1 MKRVT
6 ITEYQSLYNEK
17 FLRTDKTR
25 LGSNYKNL
33 SDSDFRNLENFILD
47 NRNKSSDN
55 SEIMKI
61 SYRRGVGKLI
71 TAQNYV
77 GVISLKNGTVIEIL
91 PKIYRNKAQK
101 EDDAK
106 KILLKMLGVVYNI
119 PYKNF
124 QTANMEL
131 KHCNIFEIF
140 IKIFIDEVFAIA
152 KRGLKSGY
160 VTHQDNLNVFKG
172 KIKFSEHIRYN
183 HSHKERC
190 FSEFDEFDI
199 DRAENRLI
207 KSTLIFLYGKTS
219 SQKNK
224 MNIHRLLNI
233 FENVSESENYSY
245 DFSRCN
251 TDRNMKDYKNVM
263 IWCRIF
269 LNKKSFSVY
278 SGTGAAFA
286 MLFPMEKLFEEYVAC
301 LFKKELSSD
310 EYNVIVQDNRHML
323 FDKLENNNSSDKNKM
338 LFRLRPDI
346 VVERK
351 NSEGRHIL
359 IFDTKWKL
367 LSNQE
372 DKNYCIR
379 SQDMYQMFAYH
390 MRYPNVESVTL
401 LYPKS
406 DVDRLKYKAD
416 KVGNGLPFDVTVNVG
431 FIDLTAENPL
441 SSIINGSRCAAQ
453 VRADSVI

>member
-61 SYRRGVGKLI
+61 SYLRGVGKLI

-91 PKIYRNKAQK
+91 PKIYRNNAQK

-106 KILLKMLGVVYNI
+106 KILLKMLRAVYNI

-131 KHCNIFEIF
+131 KNCNIFEVF
-140 IKIFIDEVFAIA
+140 IKIFIDEVFAVA

-160 VTHQDNLNVFKG
+160 VTRQDNLNVFKG
-172 KIKFSEHIRYN
+172 RIKFSEHIRYN
-183 HSHKERC
+183 HSHRERC

-199 DRAENRLI
+199 DRPENKLI
-207 KSTLIFLYGKTS
+207 KSTLLFLYGKTT

-224 MNIHRLLNI
+224 MDLRHLLNL
-233 FENVSESENYSY
+233 FENVSESANYGN
-245 DFSRCN
+245 DFLKS
-251 TDRNMKDYKNVM
+251 TSDRNMKDYNNVM

-269 LNKKSFSVY
+269 LNKNNFSVY
-278 SGTGAAFA
+278 SGTEEAFA
-286 MLFPMEKLFEEYVAC
+286 MLFPMEKLFEEYVTR
-301 LFKKELSSD
+301 LIKKELSSGD
-310 EYNVIVQDNRHML
+310 YNVIAQDNRHTL
-323 FDKLENNNSSDKNKM
+323 FDELEINNKSADNKM
-338 LFRLRPDI
+338 LFRLKPDI
-346 VVERK
+346 VVEYKETHNVR
-351 NSEGRHIL
+351 
-359 IFDTKWKL
+359 IFDTKWKI
-367 LSNQE
+367 LSDE
-372 DKNYCIR
+372 ADKNYSIT

-390 MRYPNVESVTL
+390 KRYPNVQDVTL

-406 DVDRLKYKAD
+406 DVENLTYSTDE
-416 KVGNGLPFDVTVNVG
+416 NVTLNVR
-431 FIDLTAENPL
+431 FIDLTDENPL
-441 SSIINGSRCAAQ
+441 SSIIDGKKL
-453 VRADSVI
+453 IM